1 MSDHR
6 SPPIRGRDLPR
17 GASVLDGR
25 ASPSPADPAAES
37 DSAESTYTRR
47 ELLAGAVG
55 ATGAA
60 VLGGGVLRQLA
71 ATEATPSAQSQAV
84 DTTTRQGRPISKL
97 GVRSPHES
105 PERVLF
111 ANSSG
116 TPHEDLHGIITPADL
131 HFERHHAGIP
141 NIDPRQYTLL
151 VHGMVERPT
160 VFTLEDLERFPSTSV
175 IHFLECSGNFTADS
189 PEDTRPAR
197 VAPLTSTSEWTGV
210 PLSVLFREVGVLPE
224 ATWFLAEGQDAA
236 VMTRSIPI
244 AKAYDDAMIAYGQNG
259 EALRPEQGYPARL
272 LNPGWEGNSNV
283 KWLRRIELSDRPFMT
298 REETSKYTEPIGD
311 GKSRQFSFVMDARS
325 LITYPGY
332 PRTLE
337 PGWIEIRGIAWS
349 GRGRIARVEISLD
362 DRDTWVEA
370 DLQEPILSKAHT
382 RFRYLWNWDG
392 RETAI
397 WSRAIDET
405 GYVQPSQEEWIAAR
419 TTASGPYHRNPTTG
433 WRIRADGSVIC
444 RRQEWKA

>member
-1 MSDHR
+1 MAPHR
-6 SPPIRGRDLPR
+6 NPPIRGRDLPR
-17 GASVLDGR
+17 GESVLDSSFAGS
-25 ASPSPADPAAES
+25 SPSPTPDR
-37 DSAESTYTRR
+37 DGSTYTRR

-60 VLGGGVLRQLA
+60 VLGGGVIRRLA
-71 ATEATPSAQSQAV
+71 AQEAALSRVSQAM
-84 DTTTRQGRPISKL
+84 DTTTRQGRPPSAV
-97 GVRSPHES
+97 GTRAEYEN
-105 PERVLF
+105 PERTAS

-116 TPHEDLHGIITPADL
+116 TPHEDLHGIITPSDL
-131 HFERHHAGIP
+131 HYERHHAGIP
-141 NIDPRQYTLL
+141 DIDPTQYALL

-160 VFTLEDLERFPSTSV
+160 VFTLDDLKSFPSTSA
-175 IHFLECSGNFTADS
+175 IRFLECSGNYRVNAA
-189 PEDTRPAR
+189 EETRPGR

-210 PLSVLFREVGVLPE
+210 PLSVLFREVGASLE

-236 VMTRSIPI
+236 VLTRSIPI
-244 AKAYDDAMIAYGQNG
+244 EKAFDDAMIAYGQNG

-272 LNPGWEGNSNV
+272 FNPGWEGNSSV

-298 REETSKYTEPIGD
+298 REETSKYTEPIGE
-311 GKSRQFSFVMDARS
+311 GRSRQFSFVMDARS
-325 LITYPGY
+325 LITSPGY
-332 PRTLE
+332 PEIVR

-349 GRGRIARVEISLD
+349 GRGRVARVEISLD
-362 DRDTWVEA
+362 DRRTWVDA
-370 DLQEPILSKAHT
+370 DLQAPVLSKAHT

-397 WSRAIDET
+397 WSRAVDET

-433 WRIRADGSVIC
+433 WRVGSDGSVVY
-444 RRQEWKA
+444 RQQEWTS